1 MQVIELRLGVV
12 IITLIAE
19 GVLSADGVC
28 GGVLELHELAGGGVG
43 EGYYI
48 TLEIID
54 VIIEFVAA
62 VGHGDTVT
70 LLVIEEAEDGAA
82 GFLRQD
88 LRSVDQVLRSCR
100 AVALAGSDAFRIVSK
115 GNCFI
120 LYRFCKLPTL
130 SCPTHHMK

>member
-1 MQVIELRLGVV
+1 M
-12 IITLIAE
+12 
-19 GVLSADGVC
+19 SAYRVC
-28 GGVLELHELAGGGVG
+28 GGIFKLYEFAPSVIGVGYDEFAGGGVG